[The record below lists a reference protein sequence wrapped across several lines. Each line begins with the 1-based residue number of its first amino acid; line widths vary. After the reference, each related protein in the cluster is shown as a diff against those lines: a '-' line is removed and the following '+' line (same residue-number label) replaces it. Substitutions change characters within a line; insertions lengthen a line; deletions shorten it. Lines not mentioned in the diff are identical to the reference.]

1 MKLKFTLF
9 LITLTL
15 IFTGCDDKKPKVTS
29 ASLLTEPSVYNLKD
43 IAGKNYEVVANKNG
57 FTIKGHENKVIILDF
72 FATWCPPCKATAP
85 HLASLQKKFGDKI
98 LILGVLLESDKPNSY
113 VQKFVDKYGAD
124 YAISNA
130 VDNMELSSEVAK
142 NINLPRSFPIP
153 LMAMYKDGKY
163 YTHYIG
169 AIPEEM
175 IESDINDALK
185 L

>member
-1 MKLKFTLF
+1 MKFKFTLF
-9 LITLTL
+9 LMAAAL
-15 IFTGCDDKKPKVTS
+15 FFSGCEDKKPKVAQS
-29 ASLLTEPSVYNLKD
+29 VLLEEPSVYNLKD
-43 IAGKNYEVVANKNG
+43 LSGTNYEVSANEKG

-85 HLASLQKKFGDKI
+85 HLANLQKKYGDKI

-130 VDNMELSSEVAK
+130 EDNMDLSSEVAK

-153 LMAMYKDGKY
+153 LMAMYKKGKY

>member
-9 LITLTL
+9 LMAVAL
-15 IFTGCDDKKPKVTS
+15 IFSGCDDKKPKVTS
-29 ASLLTEPSVYNLKD
+29 TTLLAKPSVYNLKD
-43 IAGKNYEVVANKNG
+43 LSGKNYEVTANKTG
-57 FTIKGHENKVIILDF
+57 FVISGHEDKVVILDF

-85 HLASLQKKFGDKI
+85 HLASLQKKFGDKV
-98 LILGVLLESDKPNSY
+98 LILGVLLESGKENAY

-130 VDNMELSSEVAK
+130 EDNMELSSAVAK

-153 LMAMYKDGKY
+153 LMAMYKNGKY